1 MARSK
6 HSIEVKLQILNLL
19 NEGEYSQRDL
29 CRKFSVSKKTIRRW
43 KMKFDQAGVDGLI
56 ESTTW
61 NTYSKE
67 LKNAAV
73 EDFLR
78 KDLTVNEILEKYTIS
93 SDSILSTWV
102 KKYTSHSELKD
113 SGKGM
118 SQTMTK
124 GRKTTVEERIQIV
137 DHCLKHRKNYQAT
150 AETYEVSYQQ
160 VYQWVKKFE
169 AAGEEG
175 LRDRRGRTKEEIEL
189 TAEEKL
195 QLEIKRIE
203 RENERLRAENLFL
216 KKVEEIERRRR

>member
-1 MARSK
+1 
-6 HSIEVKLQILNLL
+6 
-19 NEGEYSQRDL
+19 
-29 CRKFSVSKKTIRRW
+29 
-43 KMKFDQAGVDGLI
+43 MKFDKAGVDGLI

-61 NTYSKE
+61 KTYSRE
-67 LKNAAV
+67 LKINAV
-73 EDFLR
+73 EDFLQ
-78 KDLTVNEILEKYTIS
+78 KDLTVSEILEKYTIS

-124 GRKTTVEERIQIV
+124 GRKTTFEERIQIV
-137 DHCLKHRKNYQAT
+137 DHCLKHQGNYQVT
-150 AETYEVSYQQ
+150 SETYGVSYQQ
-160 VYQWVKKFE
+160 VKKFE

-175 LRDRRGRTKEEIEL
+175 LRDRRGRTKEELEL
-189 TAEEKL
+189 TVEEKL

-216 KKVEEIERRRR
+216 KKLEEIKRRRR

>member
-6 HSIEVKLQILNLL
+6 HSIEVKLQILHLF
-19 NEGEYSQRDL
+19 NEGEYSQSEI
-29 CRKFSVSKKTIRRW
+29 CEKFSVSKKTIRRW
-43 KMKFDQAGVDGLI
+43 KLKFDKAGVDGLI
-56 ESTTW
+56 ESTGW
-61 NTYSKE
+61 KTYSKE
-67 LKNAAV
+67 LKINAV
-73 EDFLR
+73 EDFLQ

-93 SDSILSTWV
+93 SDSILRTWV

-118 SQTMTK
+118 SQSMTK
-124 GRKTTVEERIQIV
+124 GRKTTFEERIQIV
-137 DHCLKHRKNYQAT
+137 DYCLKQQNDYQVT
-150 AETYEVSYQQ
+150 SEKYEVSYQQ

-216 KKVEEIERRRR
+216 KKVEEIERRHR